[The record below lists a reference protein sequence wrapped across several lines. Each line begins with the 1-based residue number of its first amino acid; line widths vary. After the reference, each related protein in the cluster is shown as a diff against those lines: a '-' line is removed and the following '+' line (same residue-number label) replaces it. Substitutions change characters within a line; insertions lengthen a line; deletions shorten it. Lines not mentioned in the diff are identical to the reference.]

1 MRCLIAF
8 VIAVCVCATA
18 EAAPRPLLVRH
29 DGGFHSR
36 NGLEVSI
43 SAFGMRPTA
52 TETRREVFSAH
63 PYVITLAGFIGERQA
78 VLVHAEHVEDVSGAS
93 NYEDLPVAAWP
104 ERRFRQRDACTRLS
118 ESDIAGEHDL
128 EWLRANGFDPRGPIV
143 LAQSFLTTIDHNNEV
158 VISVVVKG
166 VDCADND
173 AVLTALA
180 RVRENVRVSV
190 IRTT

>member
-1 MRCLIAF
+1 MF
-8 VIAVCVCATA
+8 
-18 EAAPRPLLVRH
+18 
-29 DGGFHSR
+29 
-36 NGLEVSI
+36 N
-43 SAFGMRPTA
+43 
-52 TETRREVFSAH
+52 AH

-104 ERRFRQRDACTRLS
+104 ERRFRQRDACTTLS
-118 ESDIAGEHDL
+118 ESDIPGEHDL
-128 EWLRANGFDPRGPIV
+128 EWLRANGFDPQGPIV